1 MRTFLSVTLMIL
13 FLAGC
18 TALRDLANIQRP
30 AIEYSDMRLQ
40 SINFSEAV
48 LLFDFAVNNPNPIGI
63 TASEYN
69 YNFLVND
76 NSFLSG
82 TQDKNVNIGANGE
95 SVLQIPV
102 TLQFSELL
110 NTFNSLLRSSAFDY
124 DLNTEFVFDI
134 PGLGLQRL
142 PVNASGSL
150 PVPKIPRF
158 EFAGYN
164 VNRISLSGAD
174 MELKISVTNPN
185 RFPISLLDA
194 EYILD
199 VNGREWLN
207 TSLREAVRVSA
218 DERSEII
225 IPVQLDAAQMGS
237 VLFDIMGGSTEFDY
251 SLKGNAKIGAEIEGF
266 SFSEDLLFNREGE
279 FRK

>member
-30 AIEYSDMRLQ
+30 AIEYSSMRLQ
-40 SINFSEAV
+40 SVNFSEAV